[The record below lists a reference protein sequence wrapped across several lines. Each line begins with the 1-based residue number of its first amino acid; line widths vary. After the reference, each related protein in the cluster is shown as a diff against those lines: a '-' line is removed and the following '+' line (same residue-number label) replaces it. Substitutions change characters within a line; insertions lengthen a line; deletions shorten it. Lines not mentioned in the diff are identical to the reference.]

1 MKMLIE
7 NDFILNAIRENF
19 DGEIYLV
26 GGAVRDFLN
35 GKTSYD
41 RDLLVLNA
49 DVKSFSERLAEF
61 FDATFI
67 ELDAENEIYR
77 LVLRDKL
84 NFIDITKP
92 LNNSVEE
99 DLKHRD
105 LTINSLAVNIRTAE
119 FVDPTDGAGDF
130 RHGVLRCFDEKSIID
145 DPLRLLRFFRF
156 QALYGFEI
164 EPQTL
169 GWIKKYRELLSKP
182 AVERKNYEIIRMF
195 GGKFAHEA
203 LLKMDEAGILEQLFP
218 FVREYKKVPPNT
230 HHHLDL
236 FHHLV
241 ETVRQIQLVYEAA
254 PQEVQEHLN
263 AIDFGAQSR
272 LAHLKFAGFLH
283 DLGKFSTWTI
293 DEDGR
298 HRFIKHDDVGAQMAK
313 EFLSQA
319 KFSKKQISYLTKM
332 VKNHIYPSSLMCAPE
347 VNDKIMMRFVRK
359 MTDDAIDIITLARA
373 DRLSARGEAVSDE
386 MVEKNLNNLTRLQE
400 FYLAKK
406 DTLNL
411 EKLLTGEEIMSILN
425 IKAGPQLGLIIKN
438 LNEAQINGDVCTSE
452 DAKKFIRKFVTEL

>member
-1 MKMLIE
+1 MKEIIE
-7 NDFILNAIRENF
+7 NDFILNSIRKNF
-19 DGEIYLV
+19 TEEIYLV
-26 GGAVRDFLN
+26 GGAVRDYFI

-49 DVKSFSERLAEF
+49 DVKVFSKRLSEF

-67 ELDAENEIYR
+67 ELDPENEIYR
-77 LVLRDKL
+77 LVLKDKV
-84 NFIDITKP
+84 NYIDITKP

-105 LTINSLAVNIRTAE
+105 LTINSLAVNIRTAKL
-119 FVDPTDGAGDF
+119 VDVTGGAEDF
-130 RHGVLRCFDEKSIID
+130 RHGVLRCFDEKSILE

-156 QALYGFEI
+156 QALYGFKI
-164 EPQTL
+164 EPQTFE
-169 GWIKKYRELLSKP
+169 WIKKYHELLAKP

-203 LLKMDEAGILEQLFP
+203 LLSMDEAGILEEIFP

-241 ETVRQIQLVYEAA
+241 ITVRQIQLIYDNS
-254 PQEVQEHLN
+254 PQEVKEHLD

-272 LAHLKFAGFLH
+272 LSHLKFAGFLH

-298 HRFIKHDDVGAQMAK
+298 HRFIKHDDVGAKMAK
-313 EFLSQA
+313 EFLAKA
-319 KFSKKQISYLTKM
+319 KFSKKQITYLTSMIKY
-332 VKNHIYPSSLMCAPE
+332 HIYPSSVMCAPE

-359 MTDDAIDIITLARA
+359 MTDDAIDIITLAKA

-386 MVEKNLNNLTRLQE
+386 MVETNLNNLTRLQE

-411 EKLLTGEEIMSILN
+411 EKLLTGEEIMAILN
-425 IKAGPQLGLIIKN
+425 IKAGPQLGVIIKE
-438 LNEAQINGDVCTSE
+438 LTEAQINGDVFTKE
-452 DAKKFIRKFVTEL
+452 DAENFVKNL

>member
-1 MKMLIE
+1 MNTIIE
-7 NDFILNAIRENF
+7 KDFILNAIRENF
-19 DGEIYLV
+19 DEEIYLV

-35 GKTSYD
+35 NKTSYD
-41 RDLLVLNA
+41 RDLLVLNT
-49 DVKSFSERLAEF
+49 DVKVFSKRLAEF

-77 LVLRDKL
+77 LVLRDKI
-84 NFIDITKP
+84 NYIDITKP

-119 FVDPTDGAGDF
+119 LVDVTGGAEDF
-130 RHGVLRCFDEKSIID
+130 RHGVLRCFDENSIIA

-169 GWIKKYRELLSKP
+169 AWIKKYRELLEKP

-195 GGKFAHEA
+195 GGKFADLA
-203 LLKMDEAGILEQLFP
+203 LLAMDEAGILEQLFP

-241 ETVRQIQLVYEAA
+241 ETVRQIQLIYESA
-254 PQEVQEHLN
+254 PQAVQEHLE
-263 AIDFGAQSR
+263 AVDFGAQSR

-298 HRFIKHDDVGAQMAK
+298 HRFIKHDDVGAKMAK
-313 EFLSQA
+313 EFLSHA
-319 KFSKKQISYLTKM
+319 KYSKKQIAYLTSM
-332 VKNHIYPSSLMCAPE
+332 IKNHIYPSSVMCAPE

-359 MTDDAIDIITLARA
+359 MTDDAIDIITLAKA
-373 DRLSARGEAVSDE
+373 DRLSARGEAITDE
-386 MVEKNLNNLTRLQE
+386 IVKTNLNNLTRLQD

-411 EKLLTGEEIMSILN
+411 EKLLTGEEIMDILN
-425 IKAGPQLGLIIKN
+425 IQAGPQLGKFIKE
-438 LNEAQINGDVCTSE
+438 LTEAQINGDVVTKE
-452 DAKKFIRKFVTEL
+452 DAVAFVKKL

>member
-1 MKMLIE
+1 MKTLIE
-7 NDFILNAIRENF
+7 NDFILKAIRENF
-19 DGEIYLV
+19 DEEIYLV

-35 GKTSYD
+35 GKTSCD
-41 RDLLVLNA
+41 RDLLVLNT
-49 DVKSFSERLAEF
+49 DVKEFSKRLAAF

-67 ELDAENEIYR
+67 ELDSENEIYR
-77 LVLRDKL
+77 LVLRDKENYL
-84 NFIDITKP
+84 DITKP
-92 LNNSVEE
+92 LNNSVED

-105 LTINSLAVNIRTAE
+105 LTINSIAVQLKTFE
-119 FVDPTDGAGDF
+119 LFDVTGGEEDF
-130 RHGVLRCFDEKSIID
+130 RHGVLRCFNERSITD

-164 EPQTL
+164 EPQTFE
-169 GWIKKYRELLSKP
+169 WIKKHLNLLTKP
-182 AVERKNYEIIRMF
+182 AVERRNYEIIRLF
-195 GGKFAHEA
+195 SGKFAHKA
-203 LLKMDEAGILEQLFP
+203 LLTMDEAGLLEELFP
-218 FVREYKKVPPNT
+218 FVLEYKKVSPNT

-241 ETVRQIQLVYEAA
+241 ETVRQIQIIYDEA
-254 PQEVQEHLN
+254 PQEVKTHLD
-263 AIDFGAQSR
+263 AVDFGAQSR

-298 HRFIKHDDVGAQMAK
+298 HRFIKHDDVGAKMAK
-313 EFLSQA
+313 EFLTRA
-319 KFSKKQISYLTKM
+319 KFSKKQVAYLTSM
-332 VKNHIYPSSLMCAPE
+332 IKNHIYPSSVMCAPE

-359 MTDDAIDIITLARA
+359 MTDDAIDVIILAKA

-386 MVEKNLNNLTRLQE
+386 MVETNINNLTRLQD

-411 EKLLTGEEIMSILN
+411 EKLLSGEEIMAILN
-425 IKAGPQLGLIIKN
+425 IQAGPQLGTIIKE
-438 LNEAQINGDVCTSE
+438 LTEAQINGDVVTKE
-452 DAKKFIRKFVTEL
+452 DACAFVKKFKA

>member
-1 MKMLIE
+1 MREIIE
-7 NDFILNAIRENF
+7 KDFILSAIRENF
-19 DGEIYLV
+19 DEEIYLV

-41 RDLLVLNA
+41 RDLLVLNS
-49 DVKSFSERLAEF
+49 DVKAFSERLAVF
-61 FDATFI
+61 FEATFI

-77 LVLRDKL
+77 LVLRDKI
-84 NFIDITKP
+84 NYIDITKP

-105 LTINSLAVNIRTAE
+105 LTINSMALNLRTAE
-119 FVDPTDGAGDF
+119 LVDVTGGAEDF
-130 RHGVLRCFDEKSIID
+130 RHGVLKCFDENSIVD

-169 GWIKKYRELLSKP
+169 DWVKKYRELIAKP

-195 GGKFAHEA
+195 SGKFAHEA
-203 LLKMDEAGILEQLFP
+203 LLTMDETGILELLFP

-241 ETVRQIQLVYEAA
+241 ETVRQIQFIYETS
-254 PQEVQEHLN
+254 PQVVKEHLD
-263 AIDFGAQSR
+263 AVDFGAQSR

-298 HRFIKHDDVGAQMAK
+298 HRFIKHDDVGAKMAK
-313 EFLSQA
+313 EFLSHA
-319 KFSKKQISYLTKM
+319 KFSKKQITYLTSM
-332 VKNHIYPSSLMCAPE
+332 IKNHIYPSSVMCAPE

-359 MTDDAIDIITLARA
+359 MTDDAIDIITLAKA

-386 MVEKNLNNLTRLQE
+386 MVETNLNNLKRLQN

-411 EKLLTGEEIMSILN
+411 EKLLTGEEIMTILN
-425 IKAGPQLGLIIKN
+425 IQAGPQLGKIIKE
-438 LNEAQINGDVCTSE
+438 LTEAQINGDVVTKE
-452 DAKKFIRKFVTEL
+452 DAIGFVKNL

>member
-1 MKMLIE
+1 MKKLIE

-19 DGEIYLV
+19 DEEVYLV

-41 RDLLVLNA
+41 RDLLVLDA
-49 DVKSFSERLAEF
+49 DVKSFSERLAVF

-92 LNNSVEE
+92 LNNSVED

-119 FVDPTDGAGDF
+119 LFDPTGGAVDF
-130 RHGVLRCFDEKSIID
+130 RHGFLRCFDEKSIID

-169 GWIKKYRELLSKP
+169 GWIKKYRELFEKP

-203 LLKMDEAGILEQLFP
+203 LLKMDEVGILEQIFP
-218 FVREYKKVPPNT
+218 FVHEYKKVPLNT

-241 ETVRQIQLVYEAA
+241 ETVHQIQLIYEAA
-254 PQEVQEHLN
+254 PQDVQEHLD

-298 HRFIKHDDVGAQMAK
+298 HRFIKHDDVGAKMAK
-313 EFLSQA
+313 EFLSHA
-319 KFSKKQISYLTKM
+319 KFSKKQIAYLTSM
-332 VKNHIYPSSLMCAPE
+332 IKNHIYPSSVMCAPE

-359 MTDDAIDIITLARA
+359 MTDDAIDIITLAKA

-386 MVEKNLNNLTRLQE
+386 MVETNLNNLTRLQE

-411 EKLLTGEEIMSILN
+411 EKLLTGEEIMAILN
-425 IKAGPQLGLIIKN
+425 IKAGPQLGVIIKE
-438 LNEAQINGDVCTSE
+438 LTEAQINGDVLTKE
-452 DAKKFIRKFVTEL
+452 DAENFVKNL